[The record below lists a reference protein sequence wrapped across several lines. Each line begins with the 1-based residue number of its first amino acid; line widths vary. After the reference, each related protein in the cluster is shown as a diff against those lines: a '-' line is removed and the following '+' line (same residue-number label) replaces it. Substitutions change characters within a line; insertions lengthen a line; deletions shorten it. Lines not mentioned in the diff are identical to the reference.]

1 MVIKAKRLPTIKMA
15 ADTYYIWVGGSCDYA
30 HEERA
35 GGGAYIMEK
44 EGEVIERYEVAD
56 INTTE
61 FRMMLVSMLHAMGSC
76 PDGSDIVF
84 LTNVSYIQQNF
95 SKTPTDKSANA
106 DLITECIEAQ
116 KRHTSVS
123 VKIVPY
129 HKHPQLSETHDIA
142 HKAMLELRDRR

>member
-1 MVIKAKRLPTIKMA
+1 MRQEKRPTIRMA

-44 EGEVIERYEVAD
+44 GGTEVERFETAD
-56 INTTE
+56 IHTTE
-61 FRMMLVSMLHAMGSC
+61 FRMMLMAMLHAMERC
-76 PDGSDIVF
+76 PAGSDIVF

-95 SKTPTDKSANA
+95 SKLPTEKSANP
-106 DLITECIEAQ
+106 DLILKCIETQ
-116 KRHTSVS
+116 KSHSTVV

-129 HKHPQLSETHDIA
+129 HKYNQLAETHDMA
-142 HKAMLELRDRR
+142 HKAMLRLRDRR

>member
-1 MVIKAKRLPTIKMA
+1 MVIRAKRLSTIKMA
-15 ADTYYIWVGGSCDYA
+15 TGTYYIWVGGSCDYA

-44 EGEVIERYEVAD
+44 EGKEIERYEVAD

-61 FRMMLVSMLHAMGSC
+61 FRMMLVSMLHAMGRC

-106 DLITECIEAQ
+106 DLTTECIEAQ
-116 KRHTSVS
+116 KRHTSVT

-129 HKHPQLSETHDIA
+129 HRHPQLPETHDIA
-142 HKAMLELRDRR
+142 HKAMLRLRDRR

>member
-1 MVIKAKRLPTIKMA
+1 MVIRTKKQPTIKMA
-15 ADTYYIWVGGSCDYA
+15 AGTYYIWVGGSCDYA
-30 HEERA
+30 HKERA

-44 EGEVIERYEVAD
+44 EGEEIERYEVAD
-56 INTTE
+56 ISTTE

-95 SKTPTDKSANA
+95 SKPPTDKSANA
-106 DLITECIEAQ
+106 DLITKCIEAQ
-116 KRHTSVS
+116 KLHTSVT

-129 HKHPQLSETHDIA
+129 HKHPQLPETHDIA
-142 HKAMLELRDRR
+142 HRAMLEIRDKR